1 LAGTCEVIKPL
12 ADDDDGEQLALAVLQ
27 PYSIFGEMSFFHKAP
42 HSASVRAQTP
52 VELLCI
58 PRGDYD
64 DLIQDGARGAY
75 KLAFNAVAS
84 LAERLRRMDEWVAE
98 LSRHQPQAMPMP
110 ESRPSEWAHFRDRMF
125 ASWNL

>member
-1 LAGTCEVIKPL
+1 VRPLAGQ
-12 ADDDDGEQLALAVLQ
+12 AGEQLALAVLE

-42 HSASVRAQTP
+42 HSASVRAQTS

-58 PRGDYD
+58 ARGDYD
-64 DLIQDGARGAY
+64 DLIREGAWGAY

-98 LSRHQPQAMPMP
+98 LAGEPARAISSTEGR
-110 ESRPSEWAHFRDRMF
+110 SSEWADFRDRMF
-125 ASWNL
+125 ARWNL